1 MLFVDLNERDRISD
15 PAAVTECEIV
25 KHPLPRVPYPV
36 GVKKAGMPAPPA
48 LKRSA
53 RVPC

>member
-1 MLFVDLNERDRISD
+1 MLYVDLNERDRIAD
-15 PAAVTECEIV
+15 PEAVTECEISV
-25 KHPLPRVPYPV
+25 LPRVPYPV

-48 LKRSA
+48 RKRSA